1 MKCIIF
7 TNSPH
12 YLTISLE
19 THKVNVSKQFS
30 QKLNIKLKYWNAP
43 ENPGM
48 TWNLFTAGKGEK
60 AVQVTPIVP
69 ALLKTKG
76 EKKAIAWLDLH
87 ISIEVLLKESE
98 TKQNTWSFA
107 TLNSSA

>member
-12 YLTISLE
+12 YLFPWRS
-19 THKVNVSKQFS
+19 HKVNVSKQFS

-48 TWNLFTAGKGEK
+48 TWNLFRAGKGEK

-69 ALLKTKG
+69 APLKTKG
-76 EKKAIAWLDLH
+76 EKKAIARLDLH
-87 ISIEVLLKESE
+87 L
-98 TKQNTWSFA
+98 
-107 TLNSSA
+107 SSAT